1 MIPAPRGTGCVAA
14 ILSKKIIQ
22 YSGIDDIYTSC
33 TGQTKTKENFAR
45 AVFYALKNTY
55 SLLTPDLWKNT
66 LFLPSPFIKYA
77 E

>member
-1 MIPAPRGTGCVAA
+1 M
-14 ILSKKIIQ
+14 
-22 YSGIDDIYTSC
+22 DDVYTSC